1 MLQYK
6 YNFGVINYAAAI
18 VAFFSSVANLG
29 MEGVLVNEFTRKE
42 YKNSEEE
49 AIKDI
54 KNICLNKLSIRA
66 VPEEFTIINAMPY
79 TKMGKV
85 DFKLLEKGYPENIEF
100 EKKLTKTRKR

>member
-1 MLQYK
+1 MVVG
-6 YNFGVINYAAAI
+6 YNDKITGIIPRAYI
-18 VAFFSSVANLG
+18 VLK
-29 MEGVLVNEFTRKE
+29 EE

-66 VPEEFTIINAMPY
+66 VPEEFTILNAMPY